1 MNYIE
6 SDVPENM
13 VLAEWRRKRA
23 AARRRVRR
31 TPAVPPPPGVA
42 PPQGAAKVSSRR
54 RRDSGGVTAI
64 LSLSVPSDR
73 RAAARAT
80 AGGAALFYGFG
91 NFCALA
97 ALPDHTSV
105 LRINRLKG
113 RPPAQAGS
121 VTSDPQ
127 RMALAFDWSRVP
139 RHFEPEL
146 LISMMADFQALG
158 PIGFRGPA
166 AALVPD
172 HLTVS
177 DGGMRTVQHIS
188 AGVRCRS
195 NALVR
200 EVLELTG
207 EDLLFI
213 TSANSSGHRSA
224 AHFEMDAIRAEFG
237 HRRDV
242 VMIGHDDETANRLSY
257 PRHLPCSTSIVAFH
271 RDVREGDRPA
281 LVIERHGSLGID
293 AAREVADRH
302 GYGLL
307 VAPSAH
313 VRVPV
318 RWPDERRLAA

>member
-1 MNYIE
+1 
-6 SDVPENM
+6 
-13 VLAEWRRKRA
+13 
-23 AARRRVRR
+23 
-31 TPAVPPPPGVA
+31 
-42 PPQGAAKVSSRR
+42 
-54 RRDSGGVTAI
+54 VTAL

-97 ALPDHTSV
+97 ALPDRTSV

-127 RMALAFDWSRVP
+127 RMALAFDWGRVP
-139 RHFEPEL
+139 RHFEPES

-166 AALVPD
+166 SAIVPD
-172 HLTVS
+172 HLTVA
-177 DGGMRTVQHIS
+177 DGGLRTVQHIS
-188 AGVRCRS
+188 PGVRCRS

-200 EVLELTG
+200 EVLDLTG

-213 TSANSSGHRSA
+213 TSANSSGHASA
-224 AHFEMDAIRAEFG
+224 AHYEMDAIEAEFG

-271 RDVREGDRPA
+271 QDEREGGRPA
-281 LVIERHGSLGID
+281 LVLERHGSLGID
-293 AAREVADRH
+293 DARQVADRH

-313 VRVPV
+313 MRVPV
-318 RWPDERRLAA
+318 RWPETGRLAA

>member
-1 MNYIE
+1 M
-6 SDVPENM
+6 
-13 VLAEWRRKRA
+13 
-23 AARRRVRR
+23 
-31 TPAVPPPPGVA
+31 
-42 PPQGAAKVSSRR
+42 
-54 RRDSGGVTAI
+54 TAI

-97 ALPDHTSV
+97 ALPDRTSV

-127 RMALAFDWSRVP
+127 RMALAFDWSRIP

-166 AALVPD
+166 AATVPD
-172 HLTVS
+172 HLTVTE
-177 DGGMRTVQHIS
+177 DGMRTVQHIS
-188 AGVRCRS
+188 PGVRCRS

-200 EVLELTG
+200 EVLDLTG
-207 EDLLFI
+207 GNLLFI
-213 TSANSSGHRSA
+213 TSANGSSHRSGRIEA
-224 AHFEMDAIRAEFG
+224 AHYEMDAIEAEFG

-257 PRHLPCSTSIVAFH
+257 VRHLPCSTSIVGFH
-271 RDVREGDRPA
+271 RDVREGGRPA
-281 LVIERHGSLGID
+281 LVLERHGSLGID
-293 AAREVADRH
+293 DAREVADRH
-302 GYGLL
+302 GYGLT

-318 RWPDERRLAA
+318 RWSEPGRLAA

>member
-1 MNYIE
+1 M
-6 SDVPENM
+6 
-13 VLAEWRRKRA
+13 
-23 AARRRVRR
+23 
-31 TPAVPPPPGVA
+31 
-42 PPQGAAKVSSRR
+42 
-54 RRDSGGVTAI
+54 TAI

-73 RAAARAT
+73 TAAARAT

-97 ALPDHTSV
+97 ALPDRPSV

-127 RMALAFDWSRVP
+127 RMALAFDWSRIP

-166 AALVPD
+166 AATVPE
-172 HLTVS
+172 HLTVA
-177 DGGMRTVQHIS
+177 DGMVRTVQHIS
-188 AGVRCRS
+188 PGVRCRS

-200 EVLELTG
+200 EVLDITG
-207 EDLLFI
+207 GDLLFI
-213 TSANSSGHRSA
+213 TSANSSGDGSA
-224 AHFEMDAIRAEFG
+224 AHYEMQAIRDEFG

-242 VMIGHDDETANRLSY
+242 VLIGHDDEIANRLSY
-257 PRHLPCSTSIVAFH
+257 RRHLPCSTTIVAFH
-271 RDVREGDRPA
+271 RDLTEGGRPA
-281 LVIERHGSLGID
+281 ILLERHGSLGID
-293 AAREVADRH
+293 DTREVADRH
-302 GYGLL
+302 GYGLQ
-307 VAPSAH
+307 VAPSAR

-318 RWPDERRLAA
+318 RSSESVRLAA

>member
-1 MNYIE
+1 
-6 SDVPENM
+6 
-13 VLAEWRRKRA
+13 
-23 AARRRVRR
+23 
-31 TPAVPPPPGVA
+31 
-42 PPQGAAKVSSRR
+42 
-54 RRDSGGVTAI
+54 VTAI

-97 ALPDHTSV
+97 ALPDRTSV

-113 RPPAQAGS
+113 RPLAQAGS

-146 LISMMADFQALG
+146 LISMMADFQSLG

-166 AALVPD
+166 AAGVPE
-172 HLTVS
+172 HLTVT
-177 DGGMRTVQHIS
+177 DGGLRTVQHIS
-188 AGVRCRS
+188 PGVRCRS

-200 EVLELTG
+200 EVLDITG
-207 EDLLFI
+207 DHFLFV
-213 TSANSSGHRSA
+213 TSANSSSHRTGHAEPAHYEMA
-224 AHFEMDAIRAEFG
+224 AIGAEFG
-237 HRRDV
+237 HRRDI

-271 RDVREGDRPA
+271 RDVREGGRPA
-281 LVIERHGSLGID
+281 LVLERHGSLGIED
-293 AAREVADRH
+293 AREVAHRH
-302 GYGLL
+302 GYGLV

-313 VRVPV
+313 VRLPV
-318 RWPDERRLAA
+318 RGSREQRLAA